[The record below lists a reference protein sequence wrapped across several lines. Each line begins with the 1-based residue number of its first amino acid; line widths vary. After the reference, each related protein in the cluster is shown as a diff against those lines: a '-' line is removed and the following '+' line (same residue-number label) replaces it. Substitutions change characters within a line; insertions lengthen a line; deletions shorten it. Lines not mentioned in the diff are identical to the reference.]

1 MKMLF
6 DFFPLILFFG
16 AYKFYGIYAATA
28 VAIAASVG
36 QVLWVWV
43 RTRKT
48 ETTHLVTLFV
58 IVIFGGMTLVFRDD
72 TFIKW
77 KPSIVN
83 WIFAVIVIGSHFIGN
98 KTVIERL
105 LGTKLSMPGAIWTK
119 VNFSWGIFFLISGL
133 LNMYVAFYYR
143 PELPEAV
150 RTDFWVNFK
159 VFGLLGL
166 TLAFSVI
173 QMMLI
178 AKHNTTKDSE
188 D

>member
-83 WIFAVIVIGSHFIGN
+83 WIFAVIVI
-98 KTVIERL
+98 
-105 LGTKLSMPGAIWTK
+105 
-119 VNFSWGIFFLISGL
+119 
-133 LNMYVAFYYR
+133 
-143 PELPEAV
+143 
-150 RTDFWVNFK
+150 
-159 VFGLLGL
+159 
-166 TLAFSVI
+166 
-173 QMMLI
+173 
-178 AKHNTTKDSE
+178 
-188 D
+188 

>member
-1 MKMLF
+1 MGSTFL
-6 DFFPLILFFG
+6 PLILFFG

-58 IVIFGGMTLVFRDD
+58 IVVFGGMTLVFRDD

-105 LGTKLSMPGAIWTK
+105 LGTQLSMPVT
-119 VNFSWGIFFLISGL
+119 FSLEEKL
-133 LNMYVAFYYR
+133 
-143 PELPEAV
+143 
-150 RTDFWVNFK
+150 
-159 VFGLLGL
+159 
-166 TLAFSVI
+166 
-173 QMMLI
+173 
-178 AKHNTTKDSE
+178 
-188 D
+188 